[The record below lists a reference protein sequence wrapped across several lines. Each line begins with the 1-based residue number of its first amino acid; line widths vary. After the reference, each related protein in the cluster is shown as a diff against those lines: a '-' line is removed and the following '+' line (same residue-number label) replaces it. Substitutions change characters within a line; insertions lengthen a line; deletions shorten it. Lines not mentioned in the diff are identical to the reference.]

1 MRPRWSALFFCFI
14 KDTADYIGAFLLLGL
29 IQMGIDICRCGQVGV
44 PEEGRYIQQRHILID
59 EDAGEGVAQV
69 VKPNFAQT
77 VLLDQVGEP
86 LCDPIRAYQPAE
98 LINTDIIIVFAV
110 VTALEHSPVQVLLFP
125 FLAQHFIHRVR
136 QRQCTA
142 AGFVFHFLHGFDDN
156 LAVFLIL
163 NDFGVEQYGF
173 LFPIY
178 SRPPCAQRLA
188 AAQPQAA
195 RQHDRRIDNI
205 PADKPEHGDQLLLG
219 IVFSGELVF
228 LRAVDAVKGIGVNQS
243 VLESPF
249 EGAVQDGVV
258 VDNGVGDYARCEH
271 PLVEILNVLCGD
283 AADRQFPAGSKIPPN
298 STVYHSAVAFGG
310 TLLNVFLDLFKVGA
324 HIIVDRDKKPLKKE
338 FIERIVAEDAM
349 ALLTPERI
357 DTIADM
363 AIKGNQEDLEN
374 DEVIPALRAEI
385 QELDKSISNLLK
397 LVEKGAESETLAA
410 RLTDLEKRKRDVER
424 RLVVAE
430 DDYIILDKPLIVRW
444 LSQFLNGDIEDED
457 FRRQI
462 IDLLVNSV
470 TVWDEPD
477 GYYKITSVYN
487 LMEEEVKSFRVKAD
501 GCSDLRSQLPP

>member
-1 MRPRWSALFFCFI
+1 
-14 KDTADYIGAFLLLGL
+14 
-29 IQMGIDICRCGQVGV
+29 
-44 PEEGRYIQQRHILID
+44 
-59 EDAGEGVAQV
+59 
-69 VKPNFAQT
+69 
-77 VLLDQVGEP
+77 
-86 LCDPIRAYQPAE
+86 
-98 LINTDIIIVFAV
+98 
-110 VTALEHSPVQVLLFP
+110 
-125 FLAQHFIHRVR
+125 
-136 QRQCTA
+136 
-142 AGFVFHFLHGFDDN
+142 
-156 LAVFLIL
+156 
-163 NDFGVEQYGF
+163 
-173 LFPIY
+173 
-178 SRPPCAQRLA
+178 
-188 AAQPQAA
+188 
-195 RQHDRRIDNI
+195 
-205 PADKPEHGDQLLLG
+205 
-219 IVFSGELVF
+219 
-228 LRAVDAVKGIGVNQS
+228 
-243 VLESPF
+243 
-249 EGAVQDGVV
+249 
-258 VDNGVGDYARCEH
+258 
-271 PLVEILNVLCGD
+271 
-283 AADRQFPAGSKIPPN
+283 
-298 STVYHSAVAFGG
+298 
-310 TLLNVFLDLFKVGA
+310 LNVFLDLFIVGA

-477 GYYKITSVYN
+477 GYYKR
-487 LMEEEVKSFRVKAD
+487 L
-501 GCSDLRSQLPP
+501 L

>member
-1 MRPRWSALFFCFI
+1 MYDILGALKALFEEVHYMDFYRDIFPEGSFEERGEYEDG
-14 KDTADYIGAFLLLGL
+14 KYN
-29 IQMGIDICRCGQVGV
+29 GIAIAI
-44 PEEGRYIQQRHILID
+44 E
-59 EDAGEGVAQV
+59 
-69 VKPNFAQT
+69 K
-77 VLLDQVGEP
+77 
-86 LCDPIRAYQPAE
+86 
-98 LINTDIIIVFAV
+98 
-110 VTALEHSPVQVLLFP
+110 
-125 FLAQHFIHRVR
+125 
-136 QRQCTA
+136 
-142 AGFVFHFLHGFDDN
+142 
-156 LAVFLIL
+156 
-163 NDFGVEQYGF
+163 
-173 LFPIY
+173 
-178 SRPPCAQRLA
+178 
-188 AAQPQAA
+188 
-195 RQHDRRIDNI
+195 
-205 PADKPEHGDQLLLG
+205 
-219 IVFSGELVF
+219 
-228 LRAVDAVKGIGVNQS
+228 
-243 VLESPF
+243 
-249 EGAVQDGVV
+249 
-258 VDNGVGDYARCEH
+258 
-271 PLVEILNVLCGD
+271 
-283 AADRQFPAGSKIPPN
+283 GSKRAKRMTI
-298 STVYHSAVAFGG
+298 TD
-310 TLLNVFLDLFKVGA
+310 DL
-324 HIIVDRDKKPLKKE
+324 
-338 FIERIVAEDAM
+338 
-349 ALLTPERI
+349 

>member
-1 MRPRWSALFFCFI
+1 M
-14 KDTADYIGAFLLLGL
+14 
-29 IQMGIDICRCGQVGV
+29 
-44 PEEGRYIQQRHILID
+44 
-59 EDAGEGVAQV
+59 
-69 VKPNFAQT
+69 
-77 VLLDQVGEP
+77 
-86 LCDPIRAYQPAE
+86 
-98 LINTDIIIVFAV
+98 
-110 VTALEHSPVQVLLFP
+110 
-125 FLAQHFIHRVR
+125 
-136 QRQCTA
+136 
-142 AGFVFHFLHGFDDN
+142 
-156 LAVFLIL
+156 
-163 NDFGVEQYGF
+163 
-173 LFPIY
+173 
-178 SRPPCAQRLA
+178 
-188 AAQPQAA
+188 
-195 RQHDRRIDNI
+195 
-205 PADKPEHGDQLLLG
+205 
-219 IVFSGELVF
+219 
-228 LRAVDAVKGIGVNQS
+228 
-243 VLESPF
+243 
-249 EGAVQDGVV
+249 
-258 VDNGVGDYARCEH
+258 DNGVGDNARFEH

-283 AADRQFPAGSKIPPN
+283 VADRQFPAGSKIPPN

-310 TLLNVFLDLFKVGA
+310 TLLNVFLDLFIVGA

>member
-1 MRPRWSALFFCFI
+1 M
-14 KDTADYIGAFLLLGL
+14 
-29 IQMGIDICRCGQVGV
+29 
-44 PEEGRYIQQRHILID
+44 
-59 EDAGEGVAQV
+59 
-69 VKPNFAQT
+69 
-77 VLLDQVGEP
+77 
-86 LCDPIRAYQPAE
+86 
-98 LINTDIIIVFAV
+98 
-110 VTALEHSPVQVLLFP
+110 
-125 FLAQHFIHRVR
+125 
-136 QRQCTA
+136 
-142 AGFVFHFLHGFDDN
+142 
-156 LAVFLIL
+156 
-163 NDFGVEQYGF
+163 
-173 LFPIY
+173 
-178 SRPPCAQRLA
+178 
-188 AAQPQAA
+188 
-195 RQHDRRIDNI
+195 
-205 PADKPEHGDQLLLG
+205 
-219 IVFSGELVF
+219 
-228 LRAVDAVKGIGVNQS
+228 
-243 VLESPF
+243 
-249 EGAVQDGVV
+249 
-258 VDNGVGDYARCEH
+258 
-271 PLVEILNVLCGD
+271 
-283 AADRQFPAGSKIPPN
+283 
-298 STVYHSAVAFGG
+298 
-310 TLLNVFLDLFKVGA
+310 
-324 HIIVDRDKKPLKKE
+324 KKE

>member
-1 MRPRWSALFFCFI
+1 M
-14 KDTADYIGAFLLLGL
+14 
-29 IQMGIDICRCGQVGV
+29 
-44 PEEGRYIQQRHILID
+44 
-59 EDAGEGVAQV
+59 
-69 VKPNFAQT
+69 
-77 VLLDQVGEP
+77 
-86 LCDPIRAYQPAE
+86 
-98 LINTDIIIVFAV
+98 
-110 VTALEHSPVQVLLFP
+110 
-125 FLAQHFIHRVR
+125 
-136 QRQCTA
+136 
-142 AGFVFHFLHGFDDN
+142 
-156 LAVFLIL
+156 
-163 NDFGVEQYGF
+163 
-173 LFPIY
+173 
-178 SRPPCAQRLA
+178 
-188 AAQPQAA
+188 
-195 RQHDRRIDNI
+195 
-205 PADKPEHGDQLLLG
+205 
-219 IVFSGELVF
+219 
-228 LRAVDAVKGIGVNQS
+228 
-243 VLESPF
+243 
-249 EGAVQDGVV
+249 
-258 VDNGVGDYARCEH
+258 
-271 PLVEILNVLCGD
+271 
-283 AADRQFPAGSKIPPN
+283 
-298 STVYHSAVAFGG
+298 
-310 TLLNVFLDLFKVGA
+310 NVFLDLFIVGA

-501 GCSDLRSQLPP
+501 GCSDLRSQLPPKRNDNFLSEDCRFFLFSSLLSFHFSLFS